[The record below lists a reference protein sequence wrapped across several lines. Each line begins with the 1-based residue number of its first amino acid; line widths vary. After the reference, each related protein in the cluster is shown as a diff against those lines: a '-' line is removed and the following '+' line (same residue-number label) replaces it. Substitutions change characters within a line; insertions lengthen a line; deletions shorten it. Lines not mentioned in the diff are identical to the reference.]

1 MNDDFQK
8 KIIRFQMME
17 ANLKALQERAGMLS
31 ERVQEIESTKNSI
44 EDLKNVKPSS
54 ALIPI
59 GSSTFVHG
67 RIESSDEVIVGIGG
81 GIAIKKKREDAVAT
95 LECALKEMEKNLD
108 EVKVQITNLAFEME
122 KLQEELERLQK

>member
-17 ANLKALQERAGMLS
+17 ANLKALQDRAGMLS

-67 RIESSDEVIVGIGG
+67 KIESSDEVIVGIGG
-81 GIAIKKKREDAVAT
+81 GIAVKKKREDAVAT
-95 LECALKEMEKNLD
+95 LDNALKEMEKNLD
-108 EVKVQITNLAFEME
+108 EIKVQITNLAFEME